1 MALKSFSVQL
11 QEFIEKT
18 KVSGDLVV
26 RGTLFRLDDKLVDR
40 SPVGDADRWKHP
52 APPGYSGGRFKG
64 AWMVSA
70 DSPATGETGRID
82 KDGDATKEAN
92 KGVIAQAKAGGLHY
106 IVNNVPYAQRIEEG
120 WSSIAPIGVVAVT
133 VVEFRTMVD
142 NAVNEV
148 RQGTSAA
155 DFAQGWSTYKL

>member
-18 KVSGDLVV
+18 GAKGDLVV
-26 RGTLFRLDDKLVDR
+26 RSTLLKLDSKLVDR
-40 SPVGDADRWKHP
+40 SPVGDAAYWKHP
-52 APPGYSGGRFKG
+52 APPGYVGGRFRG
-64 AWMVSA
+64 NWQASLN
-70 DSPATGETGRID
+70 SPATGETGRID
-82 KDGDATKEAN
+82 ADGGATLAAN
-92 KGVIAQAKAGGLHY
+92 AGVISQAKAGGVQYL
-106 IVNNVPYAQRIEEG
+106 INNVPYAQRIEEG
-120 WSSIAPIGVVAVT
+120 WSRQAPIGLVAVT